1 MDVGCSCMFELFM
14 LYALLYGF
22 GTGIVLSSMLGTVFF
37 SLIQTSIDYG
47 VRTTMYIS
55 VGVIVSDILLIAL
68 TYFNAALIPESGAT
82 EMIVRIIGAMVLVGM
97 GVSNLVRRATVVF
110 PVSTATGKW
119 VMAGKGFMFN
129 FFNPGNFIS
138 WLSVSALLIEVLKFS
153 IGERISFYTGAI
165 AAIFLAELTIAYSA
179 HYLRRFI
186 TNQFLHW
193 LNVVLGI
200 VFCGFGVVLLW
211 PIFRKLLA

>member
-1 MDVGCSCMFELFM
+1 MFALFM

-22 GTGIVLSSMLGTVFF
+22 GTGVVLSSMLGTVFF

-55 VGVIVSDILLIAL
+55 IGVIVSDILLIGL
-68 TYFNAALIPESGAT
+68 TYFNAELIPESGAT

-97 GVSNLVRRATVVF
+97 GVSNLVRRATVSF
-110 PVSTATGKW
+110 PIANASGKW
-119 VMAGKGFMFN
+119 MMAGKGFMLN

-138 WLSVSALLIEVLKFS
+138 WLSVSVLLAEVLKFK
-153 IGERISFYTGAI
+153 IEERIFFYTGAL
-165 AAIFLAELTIAYSA
+165 AAIFFAEIAIAYSA

-193 LNVVLGI
+193 LNLLLGLI
-200 VFCGFGVVLLW
+200 FCGFGIALLW
-211 PIFRKLLA
+211 PVLKKMAT

>member
-1 MDVGCSCMFELFM
+1 MFGLLM

-55 VGVIVSDILLIAL
+55 VGVSVSDILLIVL
-68 TYFNAALIPESGAT
+68 TYFNATLIPDSGST
-82 EMIVRIIGAMVLVGM
+82 EMIVRVIGALVLIGM
-97 GVSNLVRRATVVF
+97 GTGNLVRSTKVTF
-110 PVSTATGKW
+110 PVTSASGKW
-119 VMAGKGFMFN
+119 MMAGKGFMLN

-138 WLSVSALLIEVLKFS
+138 WLSVSVLLIEVLKFS
-153 IGERISFYTGAI
+153 IGERIIFYTGAI
-165 AAIFLAELTIAYSA
+165 IAIFLAELTIAYSA

-193 LNVVLGI
+193 LNISLGL
-200 VFCGFGVVLLW
+200 VFCGFGIALIWPLLK
-211 PIFRKLLA
+211 KLGD